1 MTILGNLSQKKKR
14 ADGQNV
20 AQRDTSGY
28 NTVLICTQRTN
39 DIGVG
44 RFRILGGGARFKI
57 LGAKRGQIPSRHMTS

>member
-20 AQRDTSGY
+20 AQSDTSGY

-44 RFRILGGGARFKI
+44 RFRILGGARFKI
-57 LGAKRGQIPSRHMTS
+57 LGAKKGQISSRHMTS